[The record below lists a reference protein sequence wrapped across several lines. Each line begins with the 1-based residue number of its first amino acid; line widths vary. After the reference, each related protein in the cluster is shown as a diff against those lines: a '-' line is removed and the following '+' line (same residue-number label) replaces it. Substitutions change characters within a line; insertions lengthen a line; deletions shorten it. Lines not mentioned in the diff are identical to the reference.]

1 LLCIVFDGCM
11 VGDKPVSLSE

>member
-1 LLCIVFDGCM
+1 VFDGCM